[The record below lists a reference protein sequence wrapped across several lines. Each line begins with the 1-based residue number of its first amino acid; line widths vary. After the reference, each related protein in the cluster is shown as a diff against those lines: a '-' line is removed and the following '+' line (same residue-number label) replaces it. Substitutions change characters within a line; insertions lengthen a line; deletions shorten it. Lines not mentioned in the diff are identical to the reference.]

1 MKVRILIR
9 QKIEGEAGTIAEVDP
24 ARASFLIAYGAAE
37 PAEEIREQVETPEK
51 AVPAARKAPAKKTEQ
66 KTEQKTTKSAKRK

>member
-24 ARASFLIAYGAAE
+24 ARASFLMAYGAAE
-37 PAEEIREQVETPEK
+37 PVEEIREQVETPEK
-51 AVPAARKAPAKKTEQ
+51 AAPAARKAPAKKT
-66 KTEQKTTKSAKRK
+66 TENKTTKSAKRK

>member
-24 ARASFLIAYGAAE
+24 ARASFLMAYGAAE
-37 PAEEIREQVETPEK
+37 PVEEIREQVETPEK
-51 AVPAARKAPAKKTEQ
+51 AAPAARKTPAKKT
-66 KTEQKTTKSAKRK
+66 TENKTTKSAKRK